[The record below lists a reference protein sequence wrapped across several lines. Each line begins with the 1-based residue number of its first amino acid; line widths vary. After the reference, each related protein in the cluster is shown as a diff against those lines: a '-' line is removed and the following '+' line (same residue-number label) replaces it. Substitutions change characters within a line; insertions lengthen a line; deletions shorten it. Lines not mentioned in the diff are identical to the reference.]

1 MAVNL
6 TTQYLGLT
14 LSNPL
19 IPGAS
24 PLCDDLDTAK
34 RLEDVG
40 APALVLRSLFEEQV
54 SREQSRTVQDWESHS
69 DSFSEAGSF
78 FPAPS
83 EFTLGPH
90 AYLEHLRKVKS
101 AVGIPVI
108 ASLNGT
114 SASGWLDYAKQIQ
127 QAGADALELNIYF
140 VATDPDESAWAVE
153 QRVISVV
160 DTVRREIQIPLAVK
174 LSPFYSSL
182 SHLAG
187 QLEVVGADGL
197 VLFNRFYQPD
207 IDIEELEFHPQ
218 LHLSDSSELLLRL
231 HWLAI
236 LSGHHK
242 LGLVASGGIHS
253 TADVVKALMSG
264 ANAVQVVSALLKRG
278 PSYLATLRHGLEHWM
293 EEHGYESLDDLV
305 GCMNLMRCPNPA
317 ALERGNYMRVLQSWK
332 S

>member
-1 MAVNL
+1 MAVHL
-6 TTQYLGLT
+6 TTNYLGLT

-24 PLCDDLDTAK
+24 PLCDDLDTCK

-40 APALVLRSLFEEQV
+40 APALVMRSLFEEQV
-54 SREQSRTVQDWESHS
+54 TREQDRTLADFESHT
-69 DSFSEAGSF
+69 DSYSEAGSF
-78 FPAPS
+78 FPAAS

-90 AYLEHLRKVKS
+90 AYLEHLRKVKA

-114 SASGWLDYAKQIQ
+114 SASGWLDYAKQIE
-127 QAGADALELNIYF
+127 QAGADALELNVYF
-140 VATDPDESAWAVE
+140 VATDPQESAWAVE
-153 QRVISVV
+153 QRIVSVV
-160 DTVRREIQIPLAVK
+160 DIVRREVKIPLAIK
-174 LSPFYSSL
+174 LSPFFSSL
-182 SHLAG
+182 SHFAG
-187 QLEVVGADGL
+187 QLQGVGADGL

-207 IDIEELEFHPQ
+207 IDIEELEINPQ

-236 LSGHHK
+236 LSGQHK
-242 LGLVASGGIHS
+242 LGLVASGGVHT

-293 EEHGYESLDDLV
+293 EEHGYASLEDMV
-305 GCMNLMRCPNPA
+305 GCMNLTRCPDPA

>member
-40 APALVLRSLFEEQV
+40 APALVLRSLFEEQLT
-54 SREQSRTVQDWESHS
+54 REQGRTLQDWESHT
-69 DSFSEAGSF
+69 DSFAEAGSF
-78 FPAPS
+78 FPAQS
-83 EFTLGPH
+83 EFVLGPH
-90 AYLEHLRKVKS
+90 AYLEHLRKVKA
-101 AVGIPVI
+101 AVKIPVI

-114 SASGWLDYAKQIQ
+114 SPSGWLDYAKQIE
-127 QAGADALELNIYF
+127 QAGADALELNVYF
-140 VATDPDESAWAVE
+140 VATDPKESAWAVE
-153 QRVISVV
+153 QRIVGVV
-160 DTVRREIQIPLAVK
+160 ETLRRDLKIPLAIK
-174 LSPFYSSL
+174 LSPYYSSL
-182 SHLAG
+182 AHFAG
-187 QLEVVGADGL
+187 ELEGAGANGL

-207 IDIEELEFHPQ
+207 IDIEELEVKPS

-242 LGLVASGGIHS
+242 LDLIASGGVHTTS
-253 TADVVKALMSG
+253 DVVKALMSG

-293 EEHGYESLDDLV
+293 EEHGYESLSDMV
-305 GCMNLMRCPNPA
+305 GSMNLVHCPDPA
-317 ALERGNYMRVLQSWK
+317 AFERGNYMRVLQSWK
-332 S
+332 G